1 MSKKRHHMKEK
12 RLSTA
17 AVMDDIFST
26 FRREY
31 PTDPRL
37 IVAGLVL
44 LLIGGVLYVLANSF
58 AWGGWIG
65 AVVNVVDM
73 PLLVSGIVLIFAT
86 MMGRIRG
93 N

>member
-1 MSKKRHHMKEK
+1 MSKKRRHTKEK
-12 RLSTA
+12 RLSTD

-26 FRREY
+26 FHREY

-37 IVAGLVL
+37 IVIGLVL
-44 LLIGGVLYVLANSF
+44 LLMGGILYVLANRF

-65 AVVNVVDM
+65 AVVNFVDM
-73 PLLVSGIVLIFAT
+73 PLLVTGIVLIFAT

-93 N
+93 D